1 MNHLSE
7 QDLILHYYGETEDPA
22 PVELHLDTC
31 PSCRAAYGA
40 LERVLNIV
48 DALPVPERGAA
59 YESDTW
65 RRVKP
70 HVGQAFS
77 LPLPPG
83 LSPAR
88 RRWGWAAFR
97 WPAAAVACASLVAAF
112 LAGRFS
118 TVSQAPRIA
127 PAVRAVPDTQLQ
139 DRILRSAVADYLDR
153 TGIVLVELANATP
166 DGSMD
171 ISSEQERAAD
181 LLTESRLYQQT
192 ALGTGDHMVAGVL
205 DELARVLLE
214 IAHAPSRLE
223 PAQLDDLRLRLRSEG
238 ILFRIRVLGATV
250 RDQDAQKL

>member
-1 MNHLSE
+1 MSHLNE
-7 QDLILHYYGETEDPA
+7 HDLILHYYGETEDPA
-22 PVELHLDTC
+22 AVERHLDTC

-40 LERVLNIV
+40 LERVLNVV

-59 YESDTW
+59 YENDTW

-77 LPLPPG
+77 
-83 LSPAR
+83 PAR
-88 RRWGWAAFR
+88 QRWGWAAFR
-97 WPAAAVACASLVAAF
+97 WPAAAVACVSLVAVF

-118 TVSQAPRIA
+118 AVSHAPRIS

-139 DRILRSAVADYLDR
+139 DRVLRSAVADYLDR

-166 DGSMD
+166 DGGVD
-171 ISSEQERAAD
+171 ISAEQERAAD
-181 LLTESRLYQQT
+181 LLNESRLYQQT
-192 ALGTGDHMVAGVL
+192 ALRAGDHMVAGVL